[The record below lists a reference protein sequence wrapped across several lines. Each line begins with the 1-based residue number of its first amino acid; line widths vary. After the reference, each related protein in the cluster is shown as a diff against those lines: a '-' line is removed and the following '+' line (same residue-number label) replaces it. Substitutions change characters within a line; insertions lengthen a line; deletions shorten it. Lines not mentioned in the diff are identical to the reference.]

1 MVQRI
6 KEVDALRTHIK
17 HLNHAVATTTCQKT
31 VDVLRQMLRETEAK
45 LCATAPRPP
54 ADYMTGRDDLL
65 EMESLTRA
73 A

>member
-1 MVQRI
+1 MAQRT

-17 HLNHAVATTTCQKT
+17 HLNYAVATTTCQKT

-54 ADYMTGRDDLL
+54 VDYMTSRQSARDG
-65 EMESLTRA
+65 EPPRA